1 MDLKQYI
8 ARIQDFPAEG
18 VDFRDVTPL
27 LNDVEAYR
35 YTIEEMA
42 KFVKECG
49 ATVIV
54 APEARGFIFSAPV
67 AVMTG
72 TRLVLVRKPGKLPR
86 ECHKVAYSLEYG
98 NNYQEM
104 HKGDVKKGDKVVI
117 IDDVLATGGTIK
129 AIIQMIDKEEAE
141 VAGICFLADL
151 TYLHGPDVLEGY
163 NVKSLLTYED

>member
-8 ARIQDFPAEG
+8 ARIKDFPAEG
-18 VDFRDVTPL
+18 VDFKDVTPL
-27 LNDVEAYR
+27 LNDVAAYR
-35 YTIEEMA
+35 YTIEKMSE
-42 KFVKECG
+42 FVKACD

-67 AVMTG
+67 AVLTG
-72 TRLVLVRKPGKLPR
+72 TRMVLVRKPGKLPR

-104 HKGDVKKGDKVVI
+104 HKGDVKKGDRVVI

-129 AIIQMIDKEEAE
+129 AIIQMVEKEEATVE
-141 VAGICFLADL
+141 GICFLADL
-151 TYLHGPDVLEGY
+151 TYLHEEGVLAQY